1 VPPPS
6 GNASQI
12 PLFFSVCIHPPLN
25 HQPLISFSDSSDDE
39 AAGGGAAAEGQDNGD
54 GGGLARRTRAR
65 LTLGDTFDF
74 NKADEELG
82 AVVQLLEDDNKTQA
96 LKQPSTK
103 RIPKQNFARF
113 LHIIC
118 ARFFLLLTAALSRRA
133 PTLQTTKI

>member
-1 VPPPS
+1 MKSGCRLPQATHPRSPPPPPP
-6 GNASQI
+6 
-12 PLFFSVCIHPPLN
+12 PLFFSVCFHPPLN

-39 AAGGGAAAEGQDNGD
+39 AAGGGAAADGRDNGD

-96 LKQPSTK
+96 LKQP
-103 RIPKQNFARF
+103 
-113 LHIIC
+113 
-118 ARFFLLLTAALSRRA
+118 
-133 PTLQTTKI
+133 